1 MRSFLYGTFFS
12 VEEKFSRQDIPD
24 KNIRAATHLICN
36 LPAGEKYDASNKWH
50 VKAVTG
56 KWILTCLFEK
66 KRVSEDMYLTKD
78 AVEGKLI

>member
-1 MRSFLYGTFFS
+1 MHSFLYRTFLS
-12 VEEKFSRQDIPD
+12 VEEKFSRRDIPD
-24 KNIRAATHLICN
+24 KNVRAATHLICN
-36 LPAGEKYDASNKWH
+36 LPVGEKYNASNKWH